1 MYKTVDTTTLRN
13 HVADVVSEVSLRK
26 DYILVTR
33 KSKPMAALVNLDLLE
48 DLLALSNK
56 EYLESIRQARRDYK
70 QGKMLSHGE
79 VFGAI

>member
-13 HVADVVSEVSLRK
+13 HVADVVGEVALRK

-48 DLLALSNK
+48 DLLALSNR
-56 EYLESIRQARRDYK
+56 EYLDSIRQARNDYK
-70 QGKMLSHGE
+70 KGKTLSHKE